1 MQSMS
6 MGALNCEKNF
16 SAITLI
22 AHGPTV
28 PCSVLLNLEREDMKL
43 GINLSINVSNIDKSK
58 MIQGKK
64 GNYLN
69 MTVFVDPDNADQYG
83 NHGMIT
89 QSLPKE
95 EREAGQ
101 KGNILGNAKVFWSG
115 SSDNRTQNTAQ
126 ASAPATSVDDS
137 EIPFIDPY
145 KFIRLVV

>member
-1 MQSMS
+1 
-6 MGALNCEKNF
+6 
-16 SAITLI
+16 
-22 AHGPTV
+22 
-28 PCSVLLNLEREDMKL
+28 MKL

-64 GNYLN
+64 GQYLN

-101 KGNILGNAKVFWSG
+101 KGEILGNAKVFWSG
-115 SSDNRTQNTAQ
+115 SSDNHNNNSSSQSQNKPQ
-126 ASAPATSVDDS
+126 PSQPDGFDD
-137 EIPFIDPY
+137 IPFLDPY
-145 KFIRLVV
+145 KSIWRMV